1 MPCLKIVP
9 ESYVNSDALD
19 CLVHKYI
26 YPKSHTIGGLS
37 VDPAHA
43 AEQMKL
49 VKQLWYK
56 ENGSQLLHFILAFNP
71 WESER
76 IKSAGELMPL
86 AYEVCGY
93 FAIDFQVIFGI
104 HFGKTGLWHIH
115 FVVNSVSFAT
125 GERLLRKNSIYLSY
139 KYHIQSCLPD
149 GRSIPIYYN

>member
-9 ESYVNSDALD
+9 ESYANSDALD
-19 CLVHKYI
+19 CLIRYI
-26 YPKSHTIGGLS
+26 YSKSYRIGGLS

-56 ENGSQLLHFILAFNP
+56 ENGCQLLHFILAFSP
-71 WESER
+71 WESEW
-76 IKSAGELMPL
+76 IKSAGELIPL
-86 AYEVCGY
+86 AYEVCSV
-93 FAIDFQVIFGI
+93 FAEDYQIIFGV
-104 HFGKTGLWHIH
+104 HHSKAGLWHIH
-115 FVVNSVSFAT
+115 FVVNSVSFTT
-125 GERLLRKNSIYLSY
+125 GERILRKTNTYLAL

>member
-9 ESYVNSDALD
+9 ESYVNADALER
-19 CLVHKYI
+19 LIHGYI
-26 YPKSHTIGGLS
+26 FFKSRSYGGLA

-56 ENGSQLLHFILAFNP
+56 ENGSQLLHFILAFSS

-86 AYEVCGY
+86 AYDVCSC
-93 FAIDFQVIFGI
+93 FADDYQIVFGI
-104 HFGKTGLWHIH
+104 HYGRTGLWHIH
-115 FVVNSVSFAT
+115 FVVN
-125 GERLLRKNSIYLSY
+125 
-139 KYHIQSCLPD
+139 
-149 GRSIPIYYN
+149 

>member
-9 ESYVNSDALD
+9 ESYANSDALD
-19 CLVHKYI
+19 CLIRYI
-26 YPKSHTIGGLS
+26 YSKSYRIGGLS

-56 ENGSQLLHFILAFNP
+56 ENGCQLLHFILAFSP
-71 WESER
+71 WESEW
-76 IKSAGELMPL
+76 IKSAGELIPL
-86 AYEVCGY
+86 AYEVCSF
-93 FAIDFQVIFGI
+93 FAEDYQIIFGV
-104 HFGKTGLWHIH
+104 HHSKAGLWHIH
-115 FVVNSVSFAT
+115 FVVNSVSFTT
-125 GERLLRKNSIYLSY
+125 GERILRKTNTYLAL

>member
-9 ESYVNSDALD
+9 ESYVNADALER
-19 CLVHKYI
+19 LIHGYI
-26 YPKSHTIGGLS
+26 FFKSRSYGGLA

-125 GERLLRKNSIYLSY
+125 GERLLRKNSIYLAL

>member
-19 CLVHKYI
+19 CLIHKYI

-56 ENGSQLLHFILAFNP
+56 ENGSQLLHFILAFSP
-71 WESER
+71 WKSER
-76 IKSAGELMPL
+76 IKSAGELMPF
-86 AYEVCGY
+86 AYDVCSC
-93 FAIDFQVIFGI
+93 FADDYQIVFGI
-104 HFGKTGLWHIH
+104 HCGKLDFGTSILLSIR
-115 FVVNSVSFAT
+115 SVLQQESDFC
-125 GERLLRKNSIYLSY
+125 GKILYI
-139 KYHIQSCLPD
+139 
-149 GRSIPIYYN
+149 

>member
-19 CLVHKYI
+19 CLIHKYI

-56 ENGSQLLHFILAFNP
+56 ENGSQLLHFILAFSP

-76 IKSAGELMPL
+76 IKSAVCLLYSSPSPRDRTRCRMP
-86 AYEVCGY
+86 
-93 FAIDFQVIFGI
+93 
-104 HFGKTGLWHIH
+104 
-115 FVVNSVSFAT
+115 SVA
-125 GERLLRKNSIYLSY
+125 
-139 KYHIQSCLPD
+139 
-149 GRSIPIYYN
+149 

>member
-49 VKQLWYK
+49 VKKLWLK
-56 ENGSQLLHFILAFNP
+56 EDGCQLLHFILAFNP

-115 FVVNSVSFAT
+115 LVLQQESDFC
-125 GERLLRKNSIYLSY
+125 GKILYI
-139 KYHIQSCLPD
+139 
-149 GRSIPIYYN
+149 

>member
-9 ESYVNSDALD
+9 ESYMNADALD
-19 CLVHKYI
+19 RLIHGYI
-26 YPKSHTIGGLS
+26 FFKSKSYGGLS

-56 ENGSQLLHFILAFNP
+56 ENGSQLLHFILAFSP

-86 AYEVCGY
+86 AYDICSY
-93 FAIDFQVIFGI
+93 FAENYQIIFGV
-104 HFGKTGLWHIH
+104 HYSKAGLWHIH
-115 FVVNSVSFAT
+115 FVVNSVSFTT
-125 GERLLRKNSIYLSY
+125 GNRLLRKNSTYQAL

-149 GRSIPIYYN
+149 GRSIRIYYN

>member
-56 ENGSQLLHFILAFNP
+56 ENGSQLLHFILAFSP
-71 WESER
+71 WKSER
-76 IKSAGELMPL
+76 IKSAGELMPF
-86 AYEVCGY
+86 AYDVCSC
-93 FAIDFQVIFGI
+93 FADDYQIVFGI
-104 HFGKTGLWHIH
+104 HCEKLDFGTSILLLIR
-115 FVVNSVSFAT
+115 SVLQLENDFC
-125 GERLLRKNSIYLSY
+125 GKILYI
-139 KYHIQSCLPD
+139 
-149 GRSIPIYYN
+149 

>member
-37 VDPAHA
+37 VDPAYA

-56 ENGSQLLHFILAFNP
+56 ENGSQLLHFILAFSP

-86 AYEVCGY
+86 AYDVCSC
-93 FAIDFQVIFGI
+93 FADDYQIVFGI
-104 HFGKTGLWHIH
+104 HCGRTGLWHIH
-115 FVVNSVSFAT
+115 FVVNSVSFTT
-125 GERLLRKNSIYLSY
+125 GERLLRKNSIYLAL

>member
-49 VKQLWYK
+49 VKKLWLK
-56 ENGSQLLHFILAFNP
+56 EDGCQLLHFILAFNP

-93 FAIDFQVIFGI
+93 FAIDFQVIIGI

-125 GERLLRKNSIYLSY
+125 GERLLRKNSIYLAL

>member
-9 ESYVNSDALD
+9 GSYVNSNALD

-26 YPKSHTIGGLS
+26 YPKSHTIGDLS

-49 VKQLWYK
+49 VKKLWLK
-56 ENGSQLLHFILAFNP
+56 EDGCQLLHFILAFNP

-76 IKSAGELMPL
+76 IKSAGELMPF
-86 AYEVCGY
+86 AYDVCSC
-93 FAIDFQVIFGI
+93 FADDYQIVFGI
-104 HFGKTGLWHIH
+104 HCGRTGLWHIH
-115 FVVNSVSFAT
+115 FVVNSVSFTT
-125 GERLLRKNSIYLSY
+125 GERLLRKNSIYLALQ
-139 KYHIQSCLPD
+139 YHIQSCLPD

>member
-49 VKQLWYK
+49 VKKLWLK
-56 ENGSQLLHFILAFNP
+56 EDGCQLLHFILAFNP

>member
-9 ESYVNSDALD
+9 ESYVNADALER
-19 CLVHKYI
+19 LIHGYI
-26 YPKSHTIGGLS
+26 FFKSRSYGGLA

-49 VKQLWYK
+49 LWYK
-56 ENGSQLLHFILAFNP
+56 ENGSQLLHFILGFSS

-86 AYEVCGY
+86 AYDVCSC
-93 FAIDFQVIFGI
+93 FADDYQIVFGI
-104 HFGKTGLWHIH
+104 HYGRTGLWHIH
-115 FVVNSVSFAT
+115 FVVNSVSFTT
-125 GERLLRKNSIYLSY
+125 GERLLRKNSTYLAL

>member
-49 VKQLWYK
+49 VKKLWLK
-56 ENGSQLLHFILAFNP
+56 EDGCQLLHFILAFNP

-125 GERLLRKNSIYLSY
+125 GERLLRKNSIYLA
-139 KYHIQSCLPD
+139 
-149 GRSIPIYYN
+149 

>member
-56 ENGSQLLHFILAFNP
+56 ENGSQLLHFILAFSP

-76 IKSAGELMPL
+76 IKSAGELMPF
-86 AYEVCGY
+86 AYDVCSC
-93 FAIDFQVIFGI
+93 FADDC
-104 HFGKTGLWHIH
+104 LWY
-115 FVVNSVSFAT
+115 S
-125 GERLLRKNSIYLSY
+125 LRKNWTLAHPFCCQFGQFCNRRATFAEKFYIFSFEIPYS
-139 KYHIQSCLPD
+139 KLPA
-149 GRSIPIYYN
+149 RW

>member
-26 YPKSHTIGGLS
+26 YPKSHTIGDLS
-37 VDPAHA
+37 VDSAHA

-56 ENGSQLLHFILAFNP
+56 ENGSQLLHFILAFSP

-76 IKSAGELMPL
+76 IKSAGELMPF
-86 AYEVCGY
+86 AYDVCSC
-93 FAIDFQVIFGI
+93 FADDYQIVFGI
-104 HFGKTGLWHIH
+104 HCGKTGLWHIH

-125 GERLLRKNSIYLSY
+125 GERLFRKNSIDLAL
-139 KYHIQSCLPD
+139 KYPIQSFLPD

>member
-9 ESYVNSDALD
+9 DSYVNSDALD

-49 VKQLWYK
+49 VKKLWLK
-56 ENGSQLLHFILAFNP
+56 EDGCQLLHFILAFNP

-86 AYEVCGY
+86 AYEVCGC
-93 FAIDFQVIFGI
+93 FADDYQIVFGI
-104 HFGKTGLWHIH
+104 HCGKTGLWHIH

-125 GERLLRKNSIYLSY
+125 GERLLRKNSIYVAF
-139 KYHIQSCLPD
+139 KYHTQSCLPD

>member
-9 ESYVNSDALD
+9 DSYVNSDALD

-49 VKQLWYK
+49 VKKLWLK
-56 ENGSQLLHFILAFNP
+56 EDGCQLLHFILAFNP

-86 AYEVCGY
+86 AYEVCDC
-93 FAIDFQVIFGI
+93 FADDYQIVFGI
-104 HFGKTGLWHIH
+104 HCGKTGLWHIQ

-125 GERLLRKNSIYLSY
+125 GERLLRKNSISLAL

>member
-9 ESYVNSDALD
+9 DSYVNSDALD

-49 VKQLWYK
+49 VKKLWLK
-56 ENGSQLLHFILAFNP
+56 EDGCQLLHFILAFNP

>member
-9 ESYVNSDALD
+9 DSYVNSDALD

-49 VKQLWYK
+49 VKKLWLK
-56 ENGSQLLHFILAFNP
+56 EDGCQLLHFILAFNP

-86 AYEVCGY
+86 ASLLMITRLSLVFIAEKLDFGTSILLSIRSVLQQESDFCGKILY
-93 FAIDFQVIFGI
+93 I
-104 HFGKTGLWHIH
+104 
-115 FVVNSVSFAT
+115 
-125 GERLLRKNSIYLSY
+125 
-139 KYHIQSCLPD
+139 
-149 GRSIPIYYN
+149 

>member
-9 ESYVNSDALD
+9 DSYVNSDALD

-49 VKQLWYK
+49 VKQLVAYK
-56 ENGSQLLHFILAFNP
+56 EDGSQLLHFILAFSP

-86 AYEVCGY
+86 AYEVCGC
-93 FAIDFQVIFGI
+93 FAD
-104 HFGKTGLWHIH
+104 
-115 FVVNSVSFAT
+115 
-125 GERLLRKNSIYLSY
+125 
-139 KYHIQSCLPD
+139 
-149 GRSIPIYYN
+149 

>member
-9 ESYVNSDALD
+9 ESYVNSDALE
-19 CLVHKYI
+19 CLIRYI
-26 YPKSHTIGGLS
+26 YSKSHIIGGLS

-56 ENGSQLLHFILAFNP
+56 ENGCQLLHFILAFNP

-76 IKSAGELMPL
+76 IKNAGELMPL
-86 AYEVCGY
+86 AYDVCSC
-93 FAIDFQVIFGI
+93 FADDYQIVFGI
-104 HFGKTGLWHIH
+104 HCGRTGLWHIH

-125 GERLLRKNSIYLSY
+125 GNRILRKNSAYSAL

>member
-9 ESYVNSDALD
+9 ESYANSDALD
-19 CLVHKYI
+19 CLIRYI
-26 YPKSHTIGGLS
+26 YSKSYRIGGLS

-56 ENGSQLLHFILAFNP
+56 ENGCQLLHFILAFSP
-71 WESER
+71 WESEW
-76 IKSAGELMPL
+76 IKSAGELIPL
-86 AYEVCGY
+86 AYEVCSY
-93 FAIDFQVIFGI
+93 FAEDYQIIFGV
-104 HFGKTGLWHIH
+104 HHSKAGLWHIH
-115 FVVNSVSFAT
+115 FVVNSVSFTT
-125 GERLLRKNSIYLSY
+125 GEQLLRKNSIYLAL

>member
-125 GERLLRKNSIYLSY
+125 GERLLRKNSIYLAL
-139 KYHIQSCLPD
+139 KYHIQSCVPLKLPALM
-149 GRSIPIYYN
+149 

>member
-49 VKQLWYK
+49 VKKLWLK
-56 ENGSQLLHFILAFNP
+56 EDGCQLLHFILAFNP

-86 AYEVCGY
+86 AYAVCGY
-93 FAIDFQVIFGI
+93 FVIDFQVIFGI

>member
-56 ENGSQLLHFILAFNP
+56 ENGSQLLHFILAFSP

-76 IKSAGELMPL
+76 IKSAGELMPFAYDVCSCFADVSL
-86 AYEVCGY
+86 AFIAEELDFGTSILLLIRSVLQQENDFCGKILY
-93 FAIDFQVIFGI
+93 I
-104 HFGKTGLWHIH
+104 
-115 FVVNSVSFAT
+115 
-125 GERLLRKNSIYLSY
+125 
-139 KYHIQSCLPD
+139 
-149 GRSIPIYYN
+149 